1 MGGAGGGEGDLAL
14 GGVEA
19 GEGGAELLGVEEAL
33 EPALK
38 APE

>member
-14 GGVEA
+14 GGVA
-19 GEGGAELLGVEEAL
+19 VREGGGELLGVEEAL

>member
-14 GGVEA
+14 GGVEVRD
-19 GEGGAELLGVEEAL
+19 GGGELLGVEGVL
-33 EPALK
+33 EPVLK

>member
-14 GGVEA
+14 GGVGA
-19 GEGGAELLGVEEAL
+19 GEGGGELLGVEGVL
-33 EPALK
+33 EPMLK

>member
-14 GGVEA
+14 GGV
-19 GEGGAELLGVEEAL
+19 GVRGGGGDLLGVEGVL
-33 EPALK
+33 EPELK